1 MAVADALKKFKTF
14 GIGIKMLMRSVTFEE
29 DANIVASYNTNIKQL
44 LLPKFVDSPKGMA
57 LYNVIGD
64 QIYVAMDLD
73 KIIAD
78 ATTPEPEAVKL
89 GRSDYNPLAGLMS
102 KIRTGLPLNLRQV
115 EGGVEVYVEKEMLQP
130 VMSIL
135 PQLLPL
141 LDGQLSSL
149 MEKQIKELVPM
160 MVALVEASTETEL
173 GLSLLPVSE

>member
-1 MAVADALKKFKTF
+1 
-14 GIGIKMLMRSVTFEE
+14 
-29 DANIVASYNTNIKQL
+29 
-44 LLPKFVDSPKGMA
+44 
-57 LYNVIGD
+57 
-64 QIYVAMDLD
+64 
-73 KIIAD
+73 
-78 ATTPEPEAVKL
+78 
-89 GRSDYNPLAGLMS
+89 
-102 KIRTGLPLNLRQV
+102 
-115 EGGVEVYVEKEMLQP
+115 MLQP

>member
-1 MAVADALKKFKTF
+1 M
-14 GIGIKMLMRSVTFEE
+14 
-29 DANIVASYNTNIKQL
+29 
-44 LLPKFVDSPKGMA
+44 
-57 LYNVIGD
+57 
-64 QIYVAMDLD
+64 
-73 KIIAD
+73 
-78 ATTPEPEAVKL
+78 
-89 GRSDYNPLAGLMS
+89 
-102 KIRTGLPLNLRQV
+102 
-115 EGGVEVYVEKEMLQP
+115 YVEKEMLQP